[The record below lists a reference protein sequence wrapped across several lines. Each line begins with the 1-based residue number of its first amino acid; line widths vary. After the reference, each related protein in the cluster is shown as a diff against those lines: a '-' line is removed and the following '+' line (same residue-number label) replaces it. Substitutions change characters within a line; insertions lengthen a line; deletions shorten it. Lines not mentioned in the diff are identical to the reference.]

1 MAPNIDPAKIIREK
15 LLLLSTLNVLEP
27 LTLKEIES
35 ELSDRISKNR
45 IKDIVDLLVKGNYIR
60 RNSNDEY
67 IVSYR
72 GIQAFTR
79 SPLKRERDIQRM
91 LFLSKSVRRGKD

>member
-1 MAPNIDPAKIIREK
+1 MALNMDRVKTVRER

-27 LTLKEIES
+27 LTLEGLEI

-45 IKDIVDLLVKGNYIR
+45 IKDIVELLVKENYIR
-60 RNSNDEY
+60 RNSNHEY
-67 IVSYR
+67 ILSYR
-72 GIQAFTR
+72 GIRAFTR

-91 LFLSKSVRRGKD
+91 LFLNKPVRRGKD

>member
-1 MAPNIDPAKIIREK
+1 MAPNIDHVKTIKEK
-15 LLLLSTLNVLEP
+15 VLLLSTLNVLEP

-45 IKDIVDLLVKGNYIR
+45 IKDIVDSLVKDNYTR
-60 RNSNDEY
+60 RNSNGEY
-67 IVSYR
+67 ILSYR
-72 GIQAFTR
+72 GIHAFTR

>member
-1 MAPNIDPAKIIREK
+1 MAPNIDPVKTTKEK
-15 LLLLSTLNVLEP
+15 LLLLSTLNVLDP

-45 IKDIVDLLVKGNYIR
+45 IKDIVELLVKDNYIR
-60 RNSNDEY
+60 RNSNDEFN
-67 IVSYR
+67 VTYR
-72 GIQAFTR
+72 GIHAFTR

-91 LFLSKSVRRGKD
+91 LFLHKSTRRGKD